1 MIKVMT
7 VFGTRPEAIK
17 MAPLVNELAKRSEI
31 KNIVCVT
38 AQHRQMLDQ
47 VLQAFNISPDYDLD
61 IMQDKQTLAGITT
74 RALEGLYDVM
84 QKEKPELVFVQGDT
98 TTAFVGALA
107 AFYNKIKVGHV
118 EAGLRTFDKY
128 SPYPEEMNRKLAG
141 VLTDYHFA
149 PTMTSKEN
157 LLNEGVDN
165 KYIYVTGNTVIDA
178 LKTTVNKNYKFEDE
192 TLKGIDFKKRIIL
205 VTAHRRENW
214 GKPLAQICTAL
225 KNLAENY
232 KDIEIIYPVHLNP
245 IVQETAREILGSIPN
260 VHLINPLE
268 VLEIHN
274 LMDRCYMVLTD
285 SGGLQEE
292 APSLGKPVIVLR
304 TETERPE
311 AAVAGTV
318 KVAGTDRDKIYNL
331 AAELLDNPEEYNKM
345 ARAVNPY
352 GDGNASSRIVQAV
365 LYEFGISEQKPDE
378 FIIQHK

>member
-7 VFGTRPEAIK
+7 IFGTRPEAIK
-17 MAPLVNELAKRSEI
+17 MAPLVNELKSTKEI
-31 KNIVCVT
+31 ENIVCVT

-47 VLQAFNISPDYDLD
+47 VLQAFKIVPDYDLD
-61 IMQDKQTLAGITT
+61 IMQEKQTLAGITT
-74 RALEGLYDVM
+74 RALEGLYDVI
-84 QKEKPELVFVQGDT
+84 QKEKPGLVFVQGDT

-107 AFYNKIKVGHV
+107 AFYNKTKVGHV

-149 PTMTSKEN
+149 PTLTSKEN
-157 LLNEGVDN
+157 LLNEGID
-165 KYIYVTGNTVIDA
+165 KKHIYVTGNTVIDA
-178 LKTTVNKNYKFEDE
+178 LKTTVNKSYNFEDE
-192 TLKGIDFKKRIIL
+192 TLKGIDFKKRIVL

-214 GKPLAQICTAL
+214 GEPLTQICTAL
-225 KNLAENY
+225 KDLANNY

-245 IVQETAREILGSIPN
+245 VVQETAKEILGSVPN
-260 VHLINPLE
+260 VHLIKPLE

-311 AAVAGTV
+311 AAAAGTV
-318 KVAGTDRDKIYNL
+318 KIAGTDKDKIYNL
-331 AAELLDNPEEYNKM
+331 AAELLDNQDEYSRM

-352 GDGNASSRIVQAV
+352 GDGNASRRIVQAV
-365 LYEFGISEQKPDE
+365 LCEYGISGQKPDE
-378 FIIQHK
+378 FRI